1 MNHSHGHVQVADVDE
16 RLGDAR
22 LLAAVVVNGL
32 LTIVQVVGGVLCELP
47 PAGCSV
53 AVVGGDWGV

>member
-1 MNHSHGHVQVADVDE
+1 MDE

-53 AVVGGDWGV
+53 AVAGGD